1 MAMEKQVA
9 SSTQNQALN
18 AVVFLYRKVI
28 KKDIGDFGDFPRARR
43 GLRLPVVA
51 SRAEIKAVLD
61 RMSGREQF
69 MARLLYGTGRG
80 CE

>member
-1 MAMEKQVA
+1 MDKEVA

-43 GLRLPVVA
+43 GMRLPVVA
-51 SRAEIKAVLD
+51 SRVEIKTVS
-61 RMSGREQF
+61 M
-69 MARLLYGTGRG
+69 RLIPPSFDYLFSPYAQAQ
-80 CE
+80 

>member
-1 MAMEKQVA
+1 MEKQVA

-43 GLRLPVVA
+43 GLRLPVA
-51 SRAEIKAVLD
+51 SRAEIKAVIEG
-61 RMSGREQF
+61 MSGQEQF
-69 MARLLYGTGRG
+69 MARLLYGRG
-80 CE
+80 CG